1 MARIRPTQIT
11 EPVRYSFKR
20 YFLPMVDTE
29 GQLHS
34 REARPAFVL
43 EDQQGQVPDEVCQ
56 GHKVFTANGIH

>member
-1 MARIRPTQIT
+1 
-11 EPVRYSFKR
+11 
-20 YFLPMVDTE
+20 MVDTE